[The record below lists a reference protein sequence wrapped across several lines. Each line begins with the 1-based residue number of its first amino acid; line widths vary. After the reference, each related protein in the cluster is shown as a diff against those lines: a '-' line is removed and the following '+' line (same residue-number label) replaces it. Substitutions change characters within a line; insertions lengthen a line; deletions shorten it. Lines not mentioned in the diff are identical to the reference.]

1 MQNALPVLTL
11 AGMPADVQAKTV
23 RKTLPNLEAEAVG
36 NTLLV
41 QAIRSGGQNDCGHT
55 KLCAGQICRLT

>member
-1 MQNALPVLTL
+1 
-11 AGMPADVQAKTV
+11 MPADVEAKTV

-41 QAIRSGGQNDCGHT
+41 QAIRSGGQNNCGHT
-55 KLCAGQICRLT
+55 NLCAGQICRLT